1 MKKIIAVSLMVLAFA
16 SFAAAD
22 IYVKSKMHSDP
33 MSIMGQSQ
41 PAQDSFSEQWI
52 GESRFAMLSEKNSSV
67 LDLNKNIL
75 YIINHKAKTY
85 IEAPLPFDFTSLLPA
100 QMASMMSGM
109 MKMTVTVAPTGLKK
123 TVGTWT
129 CDEYDV
135 AMNMMMMPMKM
146 KVCATTDVP
155 FDLKGYMEKVYGTYL
170 KAQFRLDDASAKE
183 MMKIQGFWIA
193 SETSMEMMGA
203 KIHTTTEVIEIS
215 SKTPPA
221 GVYSV
226 PAGYTKQAKLSMQDM
241 QQR

>member
-1 MKKIIAVSLMVLAFA
+1 MKKIIAMSLLVLAFA

-33 MSIMGQSQ
+33 MSVMGQSQ

-52 GESRFAMLSEKNSSV
+52 GEGRFAMVSEKNSSI
-67 LDLNKNIL
+67 LDLNKNVLFIV
-75 YIINHKAKTY
+75 NHKAKTY
-85 IEAPLPFDFTSLLPA
+85 IEAPLPFDFSSLLPA
-100 QMASMMSGM
+100 QMASMMSSM
-109 MKMTVTVAPTGLKK
+109 MKMTVTVAPTGQKK
-123 TVGTWT
+123 TVGTWN

-135 AMNMMMMPMKM
+135 TMNMMMMPMKM
-146 KVCATTDVP
+146 KVYATTDVP

-170 KAQFRLDDASAKE
+170 KAQFRLDDTSAKE
-183 MMKIQGFWIA
+183 MMKVKGFWIA
-193 SETSMEMMGA
+193 SETNIEMMGA
-203 KIHTTTEVIEIS
+203 RIHTTNEVVEIS
-215 SKTPPA
+215 KKTPPA

>member
-33 MSIMGQSQ
+33 MSVMGQSQ

-52 GESRFAMLSEKNSSV
+52 GDSLFAMLSEKNSSV
-67 LDLNKNIL
+67 LDLTKNIL

-85 IEAPLPFDFTSLLPA
+85 IEAPLPFDFSSILPA
-100 QMASMMSGM
+100 QMATMMSNM
-109 MKMTVTVAPTGLKK
+109 MKMTVTVAPTGQKK
-123 TVGTWT
+123 TVGTWK

-135 AMNMMMMPMKM
+135 TMNMMMMPMKM
-146 KVCATTDVP
+146 KVYATTDVP
-155 FDLKGYMEKVYGTYL
+155 FDLKGYMEKVYGTSL
-170 KAQFRLDDASAKE
+170 KAQFRMDDASVKE

-193 SETSMEMMGA
+193 SETNMEMMGA
-203 KIHTTTEVIEIS
+203 KIHTTTEVVEIS
-215 SKTPPA
+215 KKTPPA

-241 QQR
+241 QQK

>member
-1 MKKIIAVSLMVLAFA
+1 MKKTIAIFLLIPAFA

-22 IYVKSKMHSDP
+22 IYVKSKVHSDP
-33 MSIMGQSQ
+33 MSIMGKSQ
-41 PAQDSFSEQWI
+41 PAQDSISEQWI
-52 GESRFAMLSEKNSSV
+52 GESQFAMLSVKNSSI
-67 LDLNKNIL
+67 LDLTKNVL
-75 YIINHKAKTY
+75 FIINHNTKTY
-85 IEAPLPFDFTSLLPA
+85 VEAPLPFDFSSLLPA
-100 QMASMMSGM
+100 QMASMMSSM
-109 MKMTVTVAPTGLKK
+109 MKMTVTVSPTGRKK
-123 TVGTWT
+123 TVGTWI

-135 AMNMMMMPMKM
+135 TMNMMMMPMKM
-146 KVCATTDVP
+146 KVYATTDVP
-155 FDLKGYMEKVYGTYL
+155 FDLKNYMEKVYGTYL

>member
-1 MKKIIAVSLMVLAFA
+1 MNTVRKKGGFMKKIIAVSLMVLAFA

-33 MSIMGQSQ
+33 MSVMGQSQ

-52 GESRFAMLSEKNSSV
+52 GDSLFAMLSEKNSSV
-67 LDLNKNIL
+67 LDLTKNIL

-85 IEAPLPFDFTSLLPA
+85 IEAPLPFDFSSILPA
-100 QMASMMSGM
+100 QMATIGQ
-109 MKMTVTVAPTGLKK
+109 KK
-123 TVGTWT
+123 TVGTWK

-135 AMNMMMMPMKM
+135 TMNMMMMPMKM
-146 KVCATTDVP
+146 KVYATTDVP
-155 FDLKGYMEKVYGTYL
+155 FDLKGYMEKVYGTSL
-170 KAQFRLDDASAKE
+170 KAQFRMDDASVKE

-193 SETSMEMMGA
+193 SETNMEMMGA
-203 KIHTTTEVIEIS
+203 KIRTTTEVVEIS
-215 SKTPPA
+215 KKTPPA